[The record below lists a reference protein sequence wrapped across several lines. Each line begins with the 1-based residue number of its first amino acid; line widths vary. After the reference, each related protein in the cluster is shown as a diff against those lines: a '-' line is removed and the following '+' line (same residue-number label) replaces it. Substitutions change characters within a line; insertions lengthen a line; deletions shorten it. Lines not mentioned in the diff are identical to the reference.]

1 MNEEQQPIP
10 PASLPA
16 DDDLSRRQ
24 WLLRLGE
31 MVVLAGVSGLVPE
44 SASAL
49 LRAAQDI
56 APAAAALPPG
66 LYDPSPEHLVHALSS
81 AGKKWSPPAGS
92 ETDYVQPST
101 LPYQPQFFS
110 AEEFRVV
117 TRFIEILLGEV
128 DATALSQAAQW
139 FDLWLH
145 SAAGVR
151 EAALHLDPMHRALA
165 VAVNGEASVARTG
178 NRRSAVGSARRTCCP
193 SRALTPRTWSRI
205 PATRC
210 SAADCIAHVCRHSRT
225 RKPAAQ
231 VLRDR
236 PHRSR
241 PRLLHVGGRAGRTRL
256 QRQRLLRRQ
265 SGMRSEVLTIADDDS
280 GHRLLPQFGAYVASR
295 ETHCAVFF
303 GCQFRLQ

>member
-1 MNEEQQPIP
+1 MKEDLIP
-10 PASLPA
+10 PASSPA

-49 LRAAQDI
+49 LRAAQDM
-56 APAAAALPPG
+56 AQAAALPPG

-81 AGKKWSPPAGS
+81 AGKKWSPPAGG
-92 ETDYVQPST
+92 ETDYVQPSS

-151 EAALHLDPMHRALA
+151 EAARHLDPMHRALA
-165 VAVNGEASVARTG
+165 VAVNGEASVRELENVDPQSVARAGLSALRELSLQAHGREFLQLDSPQQTALLTSAGTAEPGNPLHKFFEIARTEAICG
-178 NRRSAVGSARRTCCP
+178 YYT
-193 SRALTPRTWSRI
+193 
-205 PATRC
+205 
-210 SAADCIAHVCRHSRT
+210 SAAGLEELDYKGNAYYT
-225 RKPAAQ
+225 
-231 VLRDR
+231 
-236 PHRSR
+236 
-241 PRLLHVGGRAGRTRL
+241 
-256 QRQRLLRRQ
+256 
-265 SGMRSEVLTIADDDS
+265 DS
-280 GHRLLPQFGAYVASR
+280 P
-295 ETHCAVFF
+295 
-303 GCQFRLQ
+303 GCEAKS